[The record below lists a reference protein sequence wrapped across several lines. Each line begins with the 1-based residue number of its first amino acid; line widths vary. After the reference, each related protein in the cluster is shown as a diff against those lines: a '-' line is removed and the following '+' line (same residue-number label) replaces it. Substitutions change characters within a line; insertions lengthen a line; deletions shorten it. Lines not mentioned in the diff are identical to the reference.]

1 MARFKG
7 RDFQTIRSEIIDFVK
22 EKSPQNWDFSNSS
35 DPMIRLIESIA
46 LVADHL
52 HYYID
57 EMRREADLST
67 AKLASSIYSYALRE
81 GYSLLL
87 PRSTHAKVKLHT
99 VEGNMDNV
107 TIPKFTKFIAQNFGI
122 DLYNMKNTVYSSIS
136 ESYDSEED
144 RPELELVAGVLKE
157 INFTYSDIDMYSRYE
172 LPDSRIDSNLVELI
186 ATYNNKD
193 VEFRLVEDVMSDL
206 SQANSFSLEP
216 SFVTGAERLFIIFP
230 FNYQNM
236 FPVGTTFKLRYIL
249 TADYSKPD
257 TELVTELDN
266 NILAVITSFG
276 GYRSWELPESIKI
289 NYKKYVRDFTSLV
302 TKDDYKMFT
311 SFNINSRC
319 EVYDI
324 SDTYNDVFEAIPERT
339 VFILS
344 DLDYK
349 SRQSLRGEIL
359 KRSSRS
365 DNILMIPY
373 GKELYRIFVVAE
385 INPLGASAE
394 SISNLIINDLSHFY
408 MDIST
413 FRIPVESVI
422 YHRVHDVSENI
433 TRAWVILISE
443 YDLNGISNFPTEE
456 IINDPDRD
464 IKYLNRNPLL
474 KFFYGLLPDVSSDG
488 MKDASYVNRLSELK
502 LGKTEAISDNGL
514 SEVLSSLANYHY
526 GIHTDIG
533 DEGYIDYPT
542 EASSYTYKYPTR
554 LPHTNDPGINDIRD
568 IVVDGTPKYYDKE
581 EIDLYPL
588 NDENYAKTHFIIPS
602 LYDIIVWVY
611 NK

>member
-7 RDFQTIRSEIIDFVK
+7 RDFQTIRSEIIDFVR
-22 EKSPQNWDFSNSS
+22 EKSPQNWDFSNSA

-67 AKLASSIYSYALRE
+67 ARLASSIYSYALRE

-107 TIPKFTKFIAQNFGI
+107 NIPKFTKFTAQNFGI
-122 DLYNMKNTVYSSIS
+122 DLYNMKDTVYSSIS

-144 RPELELVAGVLKE
+144 RTELELVAGILKE

-172 LPDSRIDSNLVELI
+172 LPDSRIDSNLVDLV
-186 ATYNNKD
+186 ATYNNKN
-193 VEFRLVEDVMSDL
+193 VEFRLVEDVMSEL

-249 TADYSKPD
+249 ASDYSKPD
-257 TELVTELDN
+257 TELVTDLDD
-266 NILAVITSFG
+266 NILASITSFG

-324 SDTYNDVFEAIPERT
+324 SDTYNDVFESIPERT
-339 VFILS
+339 IFILS

-373 GKELYRIFVVAE
+373 GKELYRIFVIAE
-385 INPLGASAE
+385 INPLGTSAE
-394 SISNLIINDLSHFY
+394 SVSNLIINDLSTFY
-408 MDIST
+408 MDVSK
-413 FRIPVESVI
+413 FKLPVESVI
-422 YHRVHDVSENI
+422 YHRIHDVSENI

-474 KFFYGLLPDVSSDG
+474 KFFYDLLPDVSSDG
-488 MKDASYVNRLSELK
+488 MKDASYLNRLSELK

-514 SEVLSSLANYHY
+514 SEELSSLSNYHH
-526 GIHTDIG
+526 GIHTDIS
-533 DEGYIDYPT
+533 DDGYIDYPT
-542 EASSYTYKYPTR
+542 ESSSYTYKYPTK
-554 LPHTNDPGINDIRD
+554 LPYTNDPGIDDIRD
-568 IVVDGTPKYYDKE
+568 IVVDGTSSYYDKE

-588 NDENYAKTHFIIPS
+588 NDENYAKTHFIVPS
-602 LYDIIVWVY
+602 LYDVIVWVY